1 MTSRLEIDL
10 PNGNDTLRFGELV
23 SFVDH
28 ARNAGATPDTPVM
41 AVGADQDPDML
52 VALRV
57 EFDDLAA
64 RQPADPQITRED
76 VKELITILAT
86 IEDNEGDARS
96 HLGTVRE
103 LRDHLTDI
111 ALHA

>member
-10 PNGNDTLRFGELV
+10 PSGNDTLRFGELAN
-23 SFVDH
+23 FVDH
-28 ARNAGATPDTPVM
+28 ARNAGATPDTQVT
-41 AVGADQDPDML
+41 AVGADHDPDML

-76 VKELITILAT
+76 IKELIAVLTA
-86 IEDNEGDARS
+86 IEDNEGDARN
-96 HLGTVRE
+96 HIGTVRE